1 MFSSAS
7 CHSLGGLGSCASFV
21 KSELN
26 LVHISFLQN
35 LFILIRNCSVC
46 EMAKKELIMKPSFL
60 HLFLVAALVL
70 SSIMVTSS
78 RFSWSTCDPA
88 CQMELARTRRVLE
101 KQDYSGYV
109 PSPDDYDYNG
119 FYRRQGDVPSPGIG
133 H

>member
-1 MFSSAS
+1 MFTSSS
-7 CHSLGGLGSCASFV
+7 YHSLGGLGSCASFV
-21 KSELN
+21 K
-26 LVHISFLQN
+26 I
-35 LFILIRNCSVC
+35 C

-88 CQMELARTRRVLE
+88 CLMELTRTRRVLE

>member
-1 MFSSAS
+1 M
-7 CHSLGGLGSCASFV
+7 
-21 KSELN
+21 N
-26 LVHISFLQN
+26 LIILFYLIIIMMLPSKCPIKYLDGYSFLQN
-35 LFILIRNCSVC
+35 LFILIRSCSVW

-88 CQMELARTRRVLE
+88 CQMELTRTRRVLE

>member
-1 MFSSAS
+1 MFTSSS
-7 CHSLGGLGSCASFV
+7 YHSLGGLGSCASFV
-21 KSELN
+21 KT
-26 LVHISFLQN
+26 
-35 LFILIRNCSVC
+35 
-46 EMAKKELIMKPSFL
+46 
-60 HLFLVAALVL
+60 LVL

-88 CQMELARTRRVLE
+88 CQMELTRTRRVLE

>member
-1 MFSSAS
+1 MFTSSS
-7 CHSLGGLGSCASFV
+7 YHSLGGLGSCASFV

-26 LVHISFLQN
+26 LVHIS
-35 LFILIRNCSVC
+35 CSVC

-88 CQMELARTRRVLE
+88 CQMELTRTRRVLE